1 MDVLP
6 RRTYRID
13 HTLWRVIM
21 KELDTVRLIKD
32 RARYREQGMN
42 VGDIGTIMGG
52 ERNGYVLVIVEG
64 EIFQDENG
72 VYRTTEKDVA
82 VRAED
87 LEVISE
93 N

>member
-1 MDVLP
+1 
-6 RRTYRID
+6 
-13 HTLWRVIM
+13 M
-21 KELDTVRLIKD
+21 KELDKVRLIKD

-42 VGDIGTIMGG
+42 VGDVGTIMGG

-64 EIFQDENG
+64 EIYQDENG

-87 LEVISE
+87 LEVIS
-93 N
+93 

>member
-1 MDVLP
+1 
-6 RRTYRID
+6 
-13 HTLWRVIM
+13 M

-42 VGDIGTIMGG
+42 VGDVGTIMGG

-64 EIFQDENG
+64 EIYQDEDG

-93 N
+93 S